1 MRKLN
6 IIKPLFEVY
15 TVLDESIV
23 KIAYSHNL
31 YLIGDT
37 AIDVLCHHY
46 GVSNDRHR
54 SSNFIDFLSFD
65 INLEQVQE
73 YADKLTRQYNF
84 EKDIDEYCMIT
95 MSNNDGVSINIAI
108 DDDQNN
114 IRYSMTINGILVM
127 SPSYMLYNKLNRY
140 LNSIDAER
148 RSIDSPYIETL
159 LKIMDKIG
167 ESEFSNLEIMISNNL
182 NSGKMIEIINNLVDK
197 LS

>member
-6 IIKPLFEVY
+6 IIKPLFEIY
-15 TVLDESIV
+15 TVLDESMV
-23 KIAYSHNL
+23 KIASSYNL
-31 YLIGDT
+31 YLRGDT
-37 AIDVLCHHY
+37 AIDMLCRYY
-46 GVSNDRHR
+46 GVNNDRHR

-73 YADKLTRQYNF
+73 YVDKLTRQYNF
-84 EKDIDEYCMIT
+84 EKDIDEDCMIT

-127 SPSYMLYNKLNRY
+127 SPSYMLYNKLDRY

-148 RSIDSPYIETL
+148 RSIDAPYIETL

-167 ESEFSNLEIMISNNL
+167 EPEFSNLEIMISDNL
-182 NSGKMIEIINNLVDK
+182 NSGKMIEIINNLIDK